1 MVKRG
6 RSRTSRL
13 HPLSRATVL
22 HGRCG
27 LGAQNFGGVVRVP
40 QGYALSCY
48 PMYVYNTGNIEQGP
62 KPYVIVKRQSVE
74 SPIFYSAVTVA
85 HCFLWGAW
93 PGANF
98 CCVWSPLCHDLLRS
112 CQDWPLHLRNFHSW
126 SLETA
131 CLAGDLAGPSHYLY

>member
-74 SPIFYSAVTVA
+74 SHLLQRCHRCPLLSMGSMAG
-85 HCFLWGAW
+85 CKFL
-93 PGANF
+93 
-98 CCVWSPLCHDLLRS
+98 LC
-112 CQDWPLHLRNFHSW
+112 
-126 SLETA
+126 LE
-131 CLAGDLAGPSHYLY
+131 SIVS